1 MSYTEEQIRNMS
13 WGEKR
18 YVAQNPNTPPRA
30 LEVLSKDVDEE
41 VRWRVALNPNTPVEV
56 LKELSRDEDE
66 DVREAVAKH
75 SKSTDRVLK
84 ELSKDKVW
92 NIREIVANN
101 PNSTDRVLVS
111 VFEYERK
118 RKRPDRD
125 ILEAII
131 DNANCPGYLKAVI
144 QTMLDGM
151 E

>member
-1 MSYTEEQIRNMS
+1 
-13 WGEKR
+13 
-18 YVAQNPNTPPRA
+18 VA
-30 LEVLSKDVDEE
+30 E
-41 VRWRVALNPNTPVEV
+41 NPNTPVGV
-56 LKELSRDEDE
+56 LKELYKDKNKF
-66 DVREAVAKH
+66 VRAAVA
-75 SKSTDRVLK
+75 
-84 ELSKDKVW
+84 E
-92 NIREIVANN
+92 N